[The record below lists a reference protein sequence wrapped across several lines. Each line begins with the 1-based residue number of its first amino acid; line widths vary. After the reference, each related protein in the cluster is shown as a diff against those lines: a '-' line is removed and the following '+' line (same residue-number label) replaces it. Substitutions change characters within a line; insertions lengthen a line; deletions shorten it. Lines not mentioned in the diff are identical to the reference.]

1 MADIK
6 KYLGNMKNKG
16 FTLLELIVAMA
27 ILAIITT
34 ALWGNFFSA
43 LYKGRDS
50 RRKQDLE
57 SVTRALE
64 LYYHDNK
71 AYPTALPS
79 LGTPFVHP
87 TNGAVIYMEKLP
99 LDPASS
105 GLYCY
110 NSDGKSYKLFAN
122 LENTEDPKVLL
133 TPAQCDSHD
142 FNYVITSS
150 NVAP

>member
-6 KYLGNMKNKG
+6 KYLGNMKNNG
-16 FTLLELIVAMA
+16 FTLLELIVVMA

-57 SVTRALE
+57 SITRALE
-64 LYYHDNK
+64 LYYNDNR

-79 LGTPFVHP
+79 LGTPFTNP
-87 TNGAVIYMEKLP
+87 TNSSVVYMEKLP

-110 NSDGKSYKLFAN
+110 NSDSKSYKLFAN
-122 LENTEDPKVLL
+122 IENTQDPKALV
-133 TPAQCDSHD
+133 TPAQCNGHD
-142 FNYVITSS
+142 FNYIITSS